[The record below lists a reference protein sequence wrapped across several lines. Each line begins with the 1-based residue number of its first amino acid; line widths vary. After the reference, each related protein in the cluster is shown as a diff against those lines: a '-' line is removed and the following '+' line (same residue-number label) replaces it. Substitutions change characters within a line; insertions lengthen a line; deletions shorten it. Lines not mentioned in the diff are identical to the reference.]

1 MKFDIYNSTIAVLID
16 LWDNK
21 KRNTNQLAKNVVNF
35 VNSSDHIEITC
46 GGIYGLVT
54 GEKRP
59 NPSLR
64 NLKKPF
70 VDISSEIYRENK
82 YNYFDPLLL
91 KRLLKVHKYRHIKN
105 ICVMGASWDKCVK
118 NRPLGYISLKKHLP
132 NKNIVINK
140 NFIYEFDE
148 ETILNDEFNWVKLNE
163 DYYLFT

>member
-21 KRNTNQLAKNVVNF
+21 KRNTNQLAENVVNF

-54 GEKRP
+54 GEKKP

-105 ICVMGASWDKCVK
+105 ICVMGASWD
-118 NRPLGYISLKKHLP
+118 G
-132 NKNIVINK
+132 
-140 NFIYEFDE
+140 
-148 ETILNDEFNWVKLNE
+148 
-163 DYYLFT
+163 

>member
-21 KRNTNQLAKNVVNF
+21 KRNTNQLAENVVNF
-35 VNSSDHIEITC
+35 VNTSDHIEITC

-54 GEKRP
+54 GERKP

-70 VDISSEIYRENK
+70 VDISSRSFKEDKSNF
-82 YNYFDPLLL
+82 FDPFLLEKLL
-91 KRLLKVHKYRHIKN
+91 KTRKYKHIKN
-105 ICVMGASWDKCVK
+105 ICIMGAGWNKCVK
-118 NRPLGYISLKKHLP
+118 YRPLGYINLKKLLP
-132 NKNIVINK
+132 SKNIVINK
-140 NFIYEFDE
+140 NFIHEFDE
-148 ETILNDEFNWVKLNE
+148 EIILNDEYNWVKLNE

>member
-21 KRNTNQLAKNVVNF
+21 KRNTNQLAENVVNF
-35 VNSSDHIEITC
+35 VNLSDHIEITC

-54 GEKRP
+54 GEKKP

-70 VDISSEIYRENK
+70 VDINK

-140 NFIYEFDE
+140 NFIYEFNE